1 MQTGNQFE
9 VVRDA
14 RARARQLAE
23 VPPGPEELSR
33 LAYAG
38 KLLPSAQRTLFLDGS
53 WAFATRPIA
62 RGSRVRPLPPSDKEL
77 RDIAIRSRGA
87 HFDLTDYISRNR
99 VAGLLI
105 THRGGVVQEYY
116 DLGLSPDTRWISMS
130 VAKSVSTTL
139 VGVAIQEGLI
149 GGVDDPLTDYLPQL
163 EGSSYEGVSVRQL
176 LQMTSGVKWDDT
188 HTDPASE
195 RRRMLELQ
203 IAQRPGAILDF
214 VAHLPRVAPAGSIWN
229 YSTAETHV
237 VGALVHATTGR
248 WLCDYLSEKIWA
260 PFGMQS
266 DATWWLESPGGLEVA
281 GSGIHATLRDY
292 ARFGLFLMN
301 DGLIDGKRV
310 LPERWVQ
317 QATAP
322 LAIQGKRV
330 DYGYMWWPVPN
341 IDGSFADGAFGA
353 RGIFGQFIYVNPRA
367 EVVIAVCSSR
377 SKPKFAEAIVDNDFF
392 NGVVQA
398 LYE

>member
-1 MQTGNQFE
+1 LQTGNQFE
-9 VVRDA
+9 VVDDAQRRARDA
-14 RARARQLAE
+14 AELA
-23 VPPGPEELSR
+23 PGPEDMSR

-38 KLLPSAQRTLFLDGS
+38 KLMPSSQQVLFLDGS

-62 RGSRVRPLPPSDKEL
+62 RGSRVRALPPGAREL
-77 RDIAIRSRGA
+77 RDVAIHSRGA
-87 HFDLTDYISRNR
+87 AFDLPDYVSRNR

-105 THRGGVVQEYY
+105 THRGGVVFEHY
-116 DLGLSPDTRWISMS
+116 DLGLSLDTRWISMS

-139 VGVAIQEGLI
+139 AGAAIQDGFI
-149 GGVDDPLTDYLPQL
+149 GGVEDPLTDYLPEL
-163 EGSSYEGVSVRQL
+163 KGSSYEGVSVRQL

-188 HTDPASE
+188 HTDPGSE
-195 RRRMLELQ
+195 RWHMLELQ
-203 IAQRPGAILDF
+203 IAQRSGAILDF
-214 VAHLPRVAPAGSIWN
+214 VAHLPRVAPAGSVWN

-237 VGALVHATTGR
+237 VGALVQATTGR

-266 DATWWLESPGGLEVA
+266 DATWWLESPDGLEVA

-310 LPERWVQ
+310 LPERWVA

-322 LAIQGKRV
+322 LRIAGKRV
-330 DYGYMWWPVPN
+330 DYGYMWWPVPDR
-341 IDGSFADGAFGA
+341 DGSLRDGAFGA

-392 NGVVQA
+392 NSVVAA
-398 LYE
+398 LR

>member
-1 MQTGNQFE
+1 MHTGNQFE

-14 RARARQLAE
+14 RAHAAE
-23 VPPGPEELSR
+23 VPPSPEDLSR

-38 KLLPSAQRTLFLDGS
+38 KLMPSTQQTLFLDGS
-53 WAFATRPIA
+53 WAFATRTIA
-62 RGSRVRPLPPSDKEL
+62 RGSRVRALPASGRELSDV
-77 RDIAIRSRGA
+77 AIQSRGTE
-87 HFDLTDYISRNR
+87 FDLADYVSRNR
-99 VAGLLI
+99 VAGLVI
-105 THRGGVVQEYY
+105 THRGNVVLEQY
-116 DLGLSPDTRWISMS
+116 DLGLDADARWISMS

-139 VGVAIQEGLI
+139 VGAAIQDGFI
-149 GGVDDPLTDYLPQL
+149 GGVEDPLTDYLPRL
-163 EGSSYEGVSVRQL
+163 KGSSYDGVSVRQL

-188 HTDPASE
+188 HTDPRSE
-195 RRRMLELQ
+195 RWQMLELQ
-203 IAQRPGAILDF
+203 IAQRPGAILDY
-214 VAHLPRVAPAGSIWN
+214 VARLPRVAPAGSVWN

-248 WLCDYLSEKIWA
+248 WLSDYLSEKVWA

-310 LPERWVQ
+310 LPDGWVR
-317 QATAP
+317 QASAP
-322 LAIQGKRV
+322 LAIAGRRV
-330 DYGYMWWPVPN
+330 DYGYMWWPVPDP
-341 IDGSFADGAFGA
+341 DGSLADGAFGA

-392 NGVVQA
+392 NGVVA
-398 LYE
+398 SLRRV

>member
-1 MQTGNQFE
+1 MQSGNQFG
-9 VVRDA
+9 VAHGAPVRA
-14 RARARQLAE
+14 IHPAE
-23 VPPGPEELSR
+23 APSPEELSR

-38 KLLPSAQRTLFLDGS
+38 KLLPPTQQALFLDSS
-53 WAFATRPIA
+53 WAFATRRIA
-62 RGSRVRPLPPSDKEL
+62 RGGRVHALPPSDREL
-77 RDIAIRSRGA
+77 RDVAIVSRGSE
-87 HFDLTDYISRNR
+87 FDLADYLSRNR
-99 VAGLLI
+99 VAGLLV
-105 THRGGVVQEYY
+105 TQRGRVVLEHY
-116 DLGLSPDTRWISMS
+116 DLGLDVDTRWISMS

-139 VGVAIQEGLI
+139 VGVAIQDGLI
-149 GGVDDPLTDYLPQL
+149 GGVDEPLTDYLPQL

-188 HTDPASE
+188 HTDPGSE

-214 VAHLPRVAPAGSIWN
+214 VARLPRVAPAGSVWN

-248 WLCDYLSEKIWA
+248 WVSEYLSEKIWA
-260 PFGMQS
+260 PFGMHS
-266 DATWWLESPGGLEVA
+266 DATWWLESPDGLEVA

-292 ARFGLFLMN
+292 ARFGLFLMH
-301 DGLIDGKRV
+301 DGIIDGKRV
-310 LPERWVQ
+310 LPERWVA

-322 LAIQGKRV
+322 MVIDGKRI
-330 DYGYMWWPVPN
+330 DYGYMWWPVPGV
-341 IDGSFADGAFGA
+341 DGSFADGAFGA

-377 SKPKFAEAIVDNDFF
+377 SKPKFAEVIVDNDFF
-392 NGVVQA
+392 NSVVAA
-398 LYE
+398 LR

>member
-1 MQTGNQFE
+1 LQTGNRFE
-9 VVRDA
+9 VEGETPPDR
-14 RARARQLAE
+14 RQ
-23 VPPGPEELSR
+23 LSR

-38 KLLPSAQRTLFLDGS
+38 KLLPPTQRTLFLDGS
-53 WAFATRPIA
+53 WAFATRRIA
-62 RGSRVRPLPPSDKEL
+62 PGARVRPLPASDREL
-77 RDIAIRSRGA
+77 RDVAIHSRGA
-87 HFDLTDYISRNR
+87 EFDLADYISRNR

-105 THRGGVVQEYY
+105 SHRGSAVLEHY
-116 DLGLSPDTRWISMS
+116 DLGLDANARWISMS
-130 VAKSVSTTL
+130 CAKSVSTTL
-139 VGVAIQEGLI
+139 VGAAIQDGLI
-149 GGVDDPLTDYLPQL
+149 GSVDEPLTEYLPQL
-163 EGSSYEGVSVRQL
+163 RGSSYDGVSVRQL

-188 HTDPASE
+188 HTDPGSE
-195 RRRMLELQ
+195 RSRMLELQ

-214 VAHLPRVAPAGSIWN
+214 VAKLPRVAPAGSVWN

-237 VGALVHATTGR
+237 VGALVQATTGR
-248 WLCDYLSEKIWA
+248 WLSDYLSEKIWA

-266 DATWWLESPGGLEVA
+266 EATWWLESPDGLEVA

-310 LPERWVQ
+310 LPEGWVA
-317 QATAP
+317 QASAP
-322 LAIQGKRV
+322 LAIHGKRV
-330 DYGYMWWPVPN
+330 DYGYMWWPVP
-341 IDGSFADGAFGA
+341 DAEGSFADGAFGA

-392 NGVVQA
+392 NGVVTA
-398 LYE
+398 LR